1 MSDKEHR
8 YIPVPK
14 WSDHFD
20 WPPPGGLRHLI
31 FHAKTNG
38 FAAAFK
44 RVGRSV
50 LVDAPVFWGIVEKK
64 GDGES

>member
-1 MSDKEHR
+1 MGDKEHR

-14 WSDHFD
+14 WNDHFD

-31 FHAKTNG
+31 FNSKSNG

-50 LVDAPVFWGIVEKK
+50 LVDAPMFWEIVEQKN
-64 GDGES
+64 ESAS